1 MNRSNSSRAKQIS
14 AASIRHSSVI
24 SSTSNAELNPAD
36 AISSTSS
43 HANRASGELF
53 PNSVPTDFAFCNASS
68 RANDFGAGRFSGAW
82 IFNAW
87 SLLATSFICFCAF
100 FKSFVNRWTVFKF
113 VSNWDVASRNCSG
126 VMTLDVSVVY
136 AAELSLLSISSTAS
150 HASAASLLD
159 APNCWDTALALA
171 MAAAAAALFPV
182 VLAPNKAVVAV
193 VVDGEDGLTTM
204 TLTWN
209 AETSVA
215 VMATTIEHAAAAEA
229 RDDGIFMVFGR
240 NFSFLRFGSGSLF
253 VLI

>member
-1 MNRSNSSRAKQIS
+1 MRAYARACSFFLRLYKVRSILTERL
-14 AASIRHSSVI
+14 RY
-24 SSTSNAELNPAD
+24 
-36 AISSTSS
+36 
-43 HANRASGELF
+43 
-53 PNSVPTDFAFCNASS
+53 VP
-68 RANDFGAGRFSGAW
+68 
-82 IFNAW
+82 
-87 SLLATSFICFCAF
+87 
-100 FKSFVNRWTVFKF
+100 
-113 VSNWDVASRNCSG
+113 
-126 VMTLDVSVVY
+126 
-136 AAELSLLSISSTAS
+136 S